1 LEGGLVKNILRF
13 LVFLIALLAV
23 GIIVIGGGWYV
34 LTQGLGGGGT
44 EISRPS
50 EGEEAPPIKD
60 VLIGLYLQYRQ
71 GDLDRPASYDDTPMT
86 FVVEPGES
94 AATVAARLEE
104 LGLVTDGELFRMFI
118 RYHEIDASLEA
129 GEYVLR
135 PNMTMAEIA
144 ETLQHARIE
153 EVTVTI
159 PEGWR
164 AEQVAQI
171 LAKENII
178 DGDEFMA
185 LVRGGKFDY
194 SLLQD
199 RPEESSLEGY
209 LFPETYRIPAQAEA
223 EDLIE
228 RMLSTLEERFTPEMR
243 QLAVERGM
251 TIYEVM
257 TLASIVEREAMIAEE
272 RPLIAGVFWNRLE
285 QGMYLRADPT
295 VQYAKGYDATTGQ
308 WWASV
313 TPEDW
318 EGVDSPYSTYL
329 YPGLPPGPICSPG
342 LSAIQAVLE
351 PADTEYLFFLAKGDG
366 SHVFAV
372 TYEEHLQNQELYQ
385 R

>member
-1 LEGGLVKNILRF
+1 
-13 LVFLIALLAV
+13 
-23 GIIVIGGGWYV
+23 
-34 LTQGLGGGGT
+34 
-44 EISRPS
+44 
-50 EGEEAPPIKD
+50 
-60 VLIGLYLQYRQ
+60 LYLQYRQ
-71 GDLDRPASYDDTPMT
+71 GDLDRPASYDDTLVT

-94 AATVAARLEE
+94 AATIAARLEE

-118 RYHEIDASLEA
+118 RYHEIDATLEA

-164 AEQVAQI
+164 AEQIAQM
-171 LAKENII
+171 LAEANIV
-178 DGDEFMA
+178 DGDEFLA

-194 SLLQD
+194 ILLQD
-199 RPEESSLEGY
+199 RPEESSLEGF

-243 QLAVERGM
+243 QLAAERGM
-251 TIYEVM
+251 TIYDVI
-257 TLASIVEREAMIAEE
+257 TLASIVEREAVMAEE
-272 RPLIAGVFWNRLE
+272 RPLIANVFLNRLE
-285 QGMYLRADPT
+285 EGMFLRADPT

-308 WWASV
+308 WWPAV

-318 EGVDSPYSTYL
+318 EAVDSPYSTYL

-366 SHVFAV
+366 SHAFAT

>member
-1 LEGGLVKNILRF
+1 MFLTALV
-13 LVFLIALLAV
+13 AV
-23 GIIVIGGGWYV
+23 GVIVIGSGWYV
-34 LTQGLGGGGT
+34 VTQGLSSGSTGV
-44 EISRPS
+44 SRPS
-50 EGEEAPPIKD
+50 EGAEAPSIKD

-71 GDLDRPASYDDTPMT
+71 GDLDRPASYDDTPVT
-86 FVVEPGES
+86 FVVESGES
-94 AATVAARLEE
+94 AATIAASLEE

-118 RYHEIDASLEA
+118 RYHEIDANLEA

-164 AEQVAQI
+164 AEQVAQM
-171 LAKENII
+171 LAKENIV
-178 DGDEFMA
+178 DGDEFLA

-199 RPEESSLEGY
+199 RPEGSSLEGF

-243 QLAVERGM
+243 RLAVERGM
-251 TIYEVM
+251 TVYEVI
-257 TLASIVEREAMIAEE
+257 TLASIVEREAVITEE
-272 RPLIAGVFWNRLE
+272 RPLIAGVFLNRLE

-308 WWASV
+308 WWPAV
-313 TPEDW
+313 AVEDW
-318 EGVDSPYSTYL
+318 EAVDSPYSTYL

-366 SHVFAV
+366 SHAFAT
-372 TYEEHLQNQELYQ
+372 TYEEHLQNQKLYQ

>member
-23 GIIVIGGGWYV
+23 GIIVIGSGWYV
-34 LTQGLGGGGT
+34 LTQGFSSGGT
-44 EISRPS
+44 EVSRPS
-50 EGEEAPPIKD
+50 EGEEAPAIKD
-60 VLIGLYLQYRQ
+60 ILIGLYLQYRQ
-71 GDLDRPASYDDTPMT
+71 GDLDRPASYDATPMT

-94 AATVAARLEE
+94 AATIAARLEE

-118 RYHEIDASLEA
+118 GYYEIDASLEA

-164 AEQVAQI
+164 AEQVAQM

-178 DGDEFMA
+178 DGDEFLA

-194 SLLQD
+194 SLLRD

-243 QLAVERGM
+243 QSAAERGM

-272 RPLIAGVFWNRLE
+272 RPLIAGVFLNRLE

-313 TPEDW
+313 IPEDW

-351 PADTEYLFFLAKGDG
+351 PADTEYLFFLARGDG

>member
-1 LEGGLVKNILRF
+1 LAKNILRF
-13 LVFLIALLAV
+13 LMFLIALLAV
-23 GIIVIGGGWYV
+23 GVIVIGSGWYV
-34 LTQGLGGGGT
+34 VTQGLNSGSTG
-44 EISRPS
+44 ISRPS
-50 EGEEAPPIKD
+50 EGAEAPSIKD

-71 GDLDRPASYDDTPMT
+71 GDLDRSASYDDTPVA

-94 AATVAARLEE
+94 AATIAARLEE

-118 RYHEIDASLEA
+118 RYHGIDANLEA

-164 AEQVAQI
+164 AEQVAQM
-171 LAKENII
+171 LAEENIV
-178 DGDEFMA
+178 DGDEFLA

-199 RPEESSLEGY
+199 RPEGSSLEGF
-209 LFPETYRIPAQAEA
+209 LFPETYRIPVQAEA
-223 EDLIE
+223 KDLIE

-243 QLAVERGM
+243 RLAAERGV
-251 TIYEVM
+251 TVYEVI
-257 TLASIVEREAMIAEE
+257 TLASIVEREAVIAEE
-272 RPLIAGVFWNRLE
+272 RPLIAGVFLNRLE
-285 QGMYLRADPT
+285 QGMYLRSDPT

-308 WWASV
+308 WWPAV
-313 TPEDW
+313 AVEDW
-318 EGVDSPYSTYL
+318 EAVDSPYSTYL

-366 SHVFAV
+366 SHAFAT

>member
-1 LEGGLVKNILRF
+1 MVKNILRF

-23 GIIVIGGGWYV
+23 GVIVIGSGWYV
-34 LTQGLGGGGT
+34 LTQGFGSGGT
-44 EISRPS
+44 EVSRPS
-50 EGEEAPPIKD
+50 ESAEAPPIKD

-71 GDLDRPASYDDTPMT
+71 GDLDRPASYDDTPVT

-94 AATVAARLEE
+94 AATIAARLEE

-118 RYHEIDASLEA
+118 RYHEIDANLEA

-135 PNMTMAEIA
+135 PNMTMAEMA
-144 ETLQHARIE
+144 EILQHARIE

-164 AEQVAQI
+164 AEQIAQM
-171 LAKENII
+171 LAKENIV
-178 DGDEFMA
+178 DGDEFLV

-194 SLLQD
+194 SLLRD
-199 RPEESSLEGY
+199 RPEESSLEGF

-223 EDLIE
+223 EDLVE
-228 RMLSTLEERFTPEMR
+228 RMLSTLDERFTPEMR
-243 QLAVERGM
+243 RLAAEGGM
-251 TIYEVM
+251 TVYEVI
-257 TLASIVEREAMIAEE
+257 TLASIVEREAVMAEE
-272 RPLIAGVFWNRLE
+272 RPLIADVFLNRLE
-285 QGMYLRADPT
+285 QDMYLRADPT

-308 WWASV
+308 WWAPVS
-313 TPEDW
+313 TEDW
-318 EGVDSPYSTYL
+318 EAVDSPYSTYL

-342 LSAIQAVLE
+342 LSAIQSVLE

-366 SHVFAV
+366 SHAFAT

>member
-1 LEGGLVKNILRF
+1 LAKNILRF
-13 LVFLIALLAV
+13 LMFLIALLAV
-23 GIIVIGGGWYV
+23 GVIVIGSGWYV
-34 LTQGLGGGGT
+34 VTQGLNSGSTG
-44 EISRPS
+44 ISRPS
-50 EGEEAPPIKD
+50 EGAEAPSIKD

-71 GDLDRPASYDDTPMT
+71 GDLDRSVSYDDTPVT

-94 AATVAARLEE
+94 AATIAASLEE

-118 RYHEIDASLEA
+118 RYHEIDANLEA

-164 AEQVAQI
+164 AEQVAQM
-171 LAKENII
+171 LAKENIV
-178 DGDEFMA
+178 DGDEFLA

-199 RPEESSLEGY
+199 RPEGSSLEGF
-209 LFPETYRIPAQAEA
+209 LFPETYRIPVQAEA
-223 EDLIE
+223 KDLIE

-243 QLAVERGM
+243 RLAAERGV
-251 TIYEVM
+251 TVYEVI
-257 TLASIVEREAMIAEE
+257 TLASIVEREAVIAEE
-272 RPLIAGVFWNRLE
+272 RPLIAGVFLNRLE

-308 WWASV
+308 WWPAV
-313 TPEDW
+313 AVEDW
-318 EGVDSPYSTYL
+318 EAVDSPYSTYL

-366 SHVFAV
+366 SHAFAA